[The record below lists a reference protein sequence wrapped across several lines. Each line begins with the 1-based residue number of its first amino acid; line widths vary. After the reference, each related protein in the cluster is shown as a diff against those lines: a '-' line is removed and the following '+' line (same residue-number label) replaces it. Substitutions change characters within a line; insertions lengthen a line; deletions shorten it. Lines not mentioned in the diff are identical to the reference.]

1 MRPSEAHPALG
12 QPDSEADKMP
22 LNDAEIERY
31 ARQVVMPEIGE
42 EGQKKLLSAHV
53 LILGAGGLGAPV
65 IAGLAGAG
73 IGHLTIIDDDE
84 ADITNLNRQFIHTMQ
99 RLSQPKSTSAEQFVK
114 GLNPDIRL
122 SCHITRFTEENAKM
136 LIEPCDLVID
146 CTDNPHT
153 RYLANQLCQQLHTP
167 LIFGGAVRTD
177 GQITSFIPQDP
188 NSPCLRCIF
197 PQTELDYDQAPS
209 CANAGILGSTT
220 MVIGG
225 LQTAEAIKII
235 AGFGTP
241 LVGKL
246 LLYDGLA
253 SSFTEIEIARDPA
266 CPVCSQKL

>member
-12 QPDSEADKMP
+12 QPDSEADKML

-31 ARQVVMPEIGE
+31 ARQLVMPEIGE

-84 ADITNLNRQFIHTMQ
+84 ADITNLNRQFVHTMQ
-99 RLSQPKSTSAEQFVK
+99 RLSQPKAESAEQFVK

-177 GQITSFIPQDP
+177 GQITSFIPLDP

-209 CANAGILGSTT
+209 CVNAGILGSTT

-235 AGFGTP
+235 ASFGTP

-246 LLYDGLA
+246 LLYDGLV
-253 SSFTEIEIARDPA
+253 SSFTEIEIGRDPA
-266 CPVCSQKL
+266 CPVCGQ